1 MLTSRSSKKQ
11 PESNA
16 KKQSRP
22 PRSKP
27 TTDDWA
33 DVTEPEERR
42 RIQNRLAQRK
52 FREKAKEQKEKAERE
67 SRDLEHADSSYRLP
81 TTDELA
87 EEEDASLSGLPWG
100 SLSMKHVLARGHE
113 TESRKSSANGSGNGG
128 DFSPHG
134 DAPQYY
140 ATSGPYLPHQT
151 ACYSANANSSGE
163 DDFSYQDLSYYYD
176 LDANN
181 GHGHGHSSHHQ
192 A

>member
-1 MLTSRSSKKQ
+1 MMTSRSSKKQ
-11 PESNA
+11 PETNA
-16 KKQSRP
+16 KKQSR

-27 TTDDWA
+27 TTDDWT

-81 TTDELA
+81 STDELA
-87 EEEDASLSGLPWG
+87 ADEDLSLSGLPWG

-113 TESRKSSANGSGNGG
+113 TESRKGSANGSGNGG
-128 DFSPHG
+128 DYG

-140 ATSGPYLPHQT
+140 ATSGPYLPRQT
-151 ACYSANANSSGE
+151 ACYSANTNSSGE

-176 LDANN
+176 PDASN
-181 GHGHGHSSHHQ
+181 GYEHGHGHSSHHQ